1 MSRKRKTVV
10 ETDADVI
17 LIGAGIM
24 SATLGLL
31 LKELEPNLSI
41 EIYERLDIAAAE
53 SSDAWNNAGTGHSA
67 FCELNY
73 TPQKKDGSV
82 DIKKAVQIAEAFEV
96 SKQFWTYLVEKEI
109 VSDPQLFIKNIPH
122 LSFVW
127 GEENIKF
134 LKTRFQAMQ
143 KSSLFKD
150 MHYSED
156 PQTIKEW
163 APLIM
168 NDRPENEMVAA
179 TKMDLGTDVNFGSLT
194 REMFSYLSKQKN
206 VSLYFDHEIRELDK
220 MEEGSWEVKVKNLES
235 KKKRKRTAKFV
246 FIGAG
251 GGSLPLLEKSNIRE
265 GKGFGGFPVSGQ
277 WLKCTNEAVIAQHHA
292 KVYGKAAVGAPPMSV
307 PHLDTRIIN
316 GKQALL
322 FGPYAGFST
331 KFLKNGSFLDLPL
344 SIKFN
349 NIRPMISAG
358 LHNLDLTKYLIEQ
371 VRQSPEDR
379 FAALKEYLPSANF
392 SDWELETAGQR
403 VQVIKKDAKGGGVL
417 EFGTEVVS
425 AADGSI
431 AALLGASPGASTAV
445 SIMLDLLKRC
455 FKSQLKSSEWQE
467 KIKVMIPTYGKQL
480 AENEEL
486 LQETRENT
494 SAVLK
499 LNSLVKV

>member
-1 MSRKRKTVV
+1 MTKKIKTVGK
-10 ETDADVI
+10 TDADVI

-24 SATLGLL
+24 SATLGVL

-73 TPQKKDGSV
+73 TPEKKDGTV
-82 DIKKAVQIAEAFEV
+82 ETKKAVQIAEHFEV
-96 SKQFWTYLVEKEI
+96 SKQFWSYLVDKNLI
-109 VSDPQLFIKNIPH
+109 SDPENFIRNIPH
-122 LSFVW
+122 MSFVW
-127 GEENIKF
+127 GKKNVDYLKKRYDALTKCDLFSDMQYTENAEEVKN
-134 LKTRFQAMQ
+134 
-143 KSSLFKD
+143 
-150 MHYSED
+150 
-156 PQTIKEW
+156 W

-168 NDRPENEMVAA
+168 EGRKKSEKVAA

-194 REMFSYLSKQKN
+194 RDMFNSLKQQKGVN
-206 VSLYFDHEIRELDK
+206 LFFNHEIRDLKKNKD
-220 MEEGSWEVKVKNLES
+220 GNWSIKVKDLET
-235 KKKRKRTAKFV
+235 KERRKRVAKFV

-251 GGSLPLLEKSNIRE
+251 GGSLPLLEKSDIPE

-277 WLKCTNEAVIAQHHA
+277 WLKCTNEEIIAKHHA

-307 PHLDTRIIN
+307 PHLDTRMIN

-331 KFLKNGSFLDLPL
+331 KFLKNGSFLDLPK

-379 FAALKEYLPSANF
+379 LEALKEYLPKAELK
-392 SDWELETAGQR
+392 DWELEYAGQR
-403 VQVIKKDAKGGGVL
+403 VQVIKKDEKEGGIL

-425 AADGSI
+425 AGDGSI

-445 SIMLDLLKRC
+445 SIMLDLLSRC
-455 FKSQLKSSEWQE
+455 FKDDLETPEWQT
-467 KIKVMIPTYGKQL
+467 KIKEMIPTYGKSL
-480 AENEEL
+480 ADDAKL
-486 LQETRENT
+486 CKDTRSRT
-494 SAVLK
+494 SKVLK
-499 LNSLVKV
+499 IENV